1 MEDGCALLIPYA
13 FFVRL
18 CYLFD
23 LYANLKLLQNSAKT
37 IRNVVVVNEEQTL
50 TAEEWKRRYERE
62 RDKVMRL
69 KAVENEVKR
78 WRNGEQVPASEWS
91 TTSEAINAKKAGNFC
106 LIIVI

>member
-1 MEDGCALLIPYA
+1 MPFLLAYA
-13 FFVRL
+13 I
-18 CYLFD
+18 YIQFD

-78 WRNGEQVPASEWS
+78 WRNGEQVPASEWF

-106 LIIVI
+106 LTIVIWIE